1 MLAGNG
7 QGWREETGQGMFA
20 FFLFSFFFFLFCQ
33 LHVALNNSFC
43 KCSHLGLRTVCPSN
57 SPRMEDS
64 ALSCDSRTL
73 GSFTSFL
80 THPASGSAS
89 RWWGFPGELAAAL
102 FEKLK
107 KIVPSGETSLGLLR
121 RSPARQPN
129 CF

>member
-20 FFLFSFFFFLFCQ
+20 FFLFFFVSCTLLLTTAFASVLIWDC
-33 LHVALNNSFC
+33 A
-43 KCSHLGLRTVCPSN
+43 SN

-89 RWWGFPGELAAAL
+89 RWWGFPGELVAAL